1 MTHHRDHMWGDA
13 IGSTYGAT
21 IEQRLREAEGWQAEL
36 EALQDDDP
44 ASVRRARFIGVAA
57 CLASITGAAATLLW
71 LGNLFWQAWGAR
83 LAELAAE
90 TISFFLLIAAIV
102 AAFIVFSPSEA
113 QAAPRD
119 ALTDPTFWSY
129 FAGGVG
135 VVYVAVIAL
144 YTVILIRENRE

>member
-1 MTHHRDHMWGDA
+1 MTHHRDNLWDDA

-44 ASVRRARFIGVAA
+44 ASVRRARLIGVAA

-71 LGNLFWQAWGAR
+71 LGNLFWRAWGAR
-83 LAELAAE
+83 LAGVAVE
-90 TISFFLLIAAIV
+90 TISFLLMIAVIV
-102 AAFIVFSPSEA
+102 VAFIVFSPSEA
-113 QAAPRD
+113 HAATRD
-119 ALTDPTFWSY
+119 TLTSPTFWSY

-135 VVYVAVIAL
+135 VLYVAVIAL
-144 YTVILIRENRE
+144 YTVILIRARRE

>member
-1 MTHHRDHMWGDA
+1 MTRHRDHMWGDA

-44 ASVRRARFIGVAA
+44 ASVRRARLIGVAA

-71 LGNLFWQAWGAR
+71 LGNLFWRAWGAR
-83 LAELAAE
+83 LAGVAVE
-90 TISFFLLIAAIV
+90 TISFLLLIAVIV
-102 AAFIVFSPSEA
+102 VAFVVLDPSEA
-113 QAAPRD
+113 QAATRD
-119 ALTDPTFWSY
+119 TLTSLSFWSY

-135 VVYVAVIAL
+135 ALYVALLGL
-144 YTVILIRENRE
+144 YAFVLHREHRE

>member
-1 MTHHRDHMWGDA
+1 MATRNDHMWGDT

-21 IEQRLREAEGWQAEL
+21 IEQRLREADGWQAEL

-44 ASVRRARFIGVAA
+44 ASVRRV
-57 CLASITGAAATLLW
+57 
-71 LGNLFWQAWGAR
+71 R

-113 QAAPRD
+113 QAATRD
-119 ALTDPTFWSY
+119 VITDPTFWQY

-135 VVYVAVIAL
+135 VLYVAVIAL
-144 YTVILIRENRE
+144 YTIILIRDDRE

>member
-1 MTHHRDHMWGDA
+1 MATRNDHMWDDA

-21 IEQRLREAEGWQAEL
+21 IEQRLREAEGWQDEL

-71 LGNLFWQAWGAR
+71 LGNLFWKAWGAR
-83 LAELAAE
+83 LAGVAVE
-90 TISFFLLIAAIV
+90 TISFLLMIAVIV
-102 AAFIVFSPSEA
+102 VAFVVLDPSEA
-113 QAAPRD
+113 QAATRD
-119 ALTDPTFWSY
+119 VITDPTFWQC

-135 VVYVAVIAL
+135 VLYVAVIAL
-144 YTVILIRENRE
+144 YTIILIRENRE